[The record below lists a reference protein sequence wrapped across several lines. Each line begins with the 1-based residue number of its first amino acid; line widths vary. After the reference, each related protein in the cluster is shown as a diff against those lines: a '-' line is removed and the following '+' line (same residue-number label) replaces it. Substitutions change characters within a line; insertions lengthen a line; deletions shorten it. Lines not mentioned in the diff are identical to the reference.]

1 MAKKEQKRTYVK
13 PQIQVVE
20 WNFNEEVCADNFNNA
35 SGCPSIEGEESNTH
49 VSHRQTYSQGSIDW
63 NKPWRPQ

>member
-20 WNFNEEVCADNFNNA
+20 WNFNEEVCQRVYESSPCVKVKLPDGQGRVDHTFHDKDYN
-35 SGCPSIEGEESNTH
+35 IE
-49 VSHRQTYSQGSIDW
+49 W
-63 NKPWRPQ
+63 NRFPGTN